1 MPAHREAI
9 AALIHSY
16 AELLD
21 GGDLEGVARLFAHAT
36 VRSDGRPE
44 VRRGSAQ
51 VLDLY
56 RTMVQLYDGKPCTK
70 HVTTNLT
77 IEVDEPGSSATARSY
92 YAVFQARPELPL
104 QPVIAGR
111 YHDRF
116 SLAGG
121 SWRFADRLIFVDLV
135 GDLRFHLRRSL

>member
-1 MPAHREAI
+1 MRDHREAI

-21 GGDLEGVARLFAHAT
+21 DGDLEGVARLFAHAT
-36 VRSDGRPE
+36 LRSDGVPE

-51 VLDLY
+51 VLDVY
-56 RTMVQLYDGKPCTK
+56 RSMVRLYDGRPSTK
-70 HVTTNLT
+70 HVTTNLA
-77 IEVDEPGSSATARSY
+77 IEVDAPGTLASARSY
-92 YAVFQARPELPL
+92 YTVFQARPGLSL
-104 QPVIAGR
+104 QPIIAGR

-116 SLAGG
+116 SRAGG

-135 GDLRFHLRRSL
+135 GDLSFHLRGFL